1 MATVNYD
8 YSFTPNTAAKATE
21 VNGNF
26 NKIKEFAEGISTGVN
41 LDAGV
46 VSSAKITDGAVS
58 TAKLANDAVTTA
70 KIANANVT
78 FDKLV
83 AAAPRGVV
91 ARSTRTTATAAA
103 AAVNCF
109 DTALS
114 FTPVVGRLYRVTFSG
129 FVEYGITDF
138 LTIKNV
144 AFVDASNNVQQ
155 MLYSEALSPIL
166 GGSAVSATVS
176 LADSYLIAP
185 SSTTSISI
193 NVRAWRD
200 SGADN
205 LWFNGSS
212 IRQNYLMVEDIGAA

>member
-41 LDAGV
+41 LDAGS
-46 VSSAKITDGAVS
+46 VSSVKILDGAVS

-91 ARSTRTTATAAA
+91 ARETQTSNTGAANPSINRF
-103 AAVNCF
+103 VGI
-109 DTALS
+109 S
-114 FTPVVGRLYRVTFSG
+114 FTPVVCRVS
-129 FVEYGITDF
+129 
-138 LTIKNV
+138 
-144 AFVDASNNVQQ
+144 
-155 MLYSEALSPIL
+155 
-166 GGSAVSATVS
+166 
-176 LADSYLIAP
+176 
-185 SSTTSISI
+185 
-193 NVRAWRD
+193 
-200 SGADN
+200 
-205 LWFNGSS
+205 
-212 IRQNYLMVEDIGAA
+212 